1 MARRLQ
7 PKRQAV
13 RHRRSHAVGREKH
26 QRDRAEVGRL
36 PVQFAGVQREAGDGH
51 HHAHQHRRHPAGVLD
66 GPAASRQ
73 PKPRRD
79 HHQEHRKKPVA
90 AYKGSPLFRC

>member
-36 PVQFAGVQREAGDGH
+36 PVQLAGVQRETGDAH
-51 HHAHQHRRHPAGVLD
+51 HHPHQHRRHPAGVLD